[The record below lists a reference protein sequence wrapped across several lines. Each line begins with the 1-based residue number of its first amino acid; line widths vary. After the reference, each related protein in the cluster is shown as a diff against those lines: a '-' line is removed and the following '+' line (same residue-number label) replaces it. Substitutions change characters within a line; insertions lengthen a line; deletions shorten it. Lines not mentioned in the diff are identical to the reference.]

1 MVAKEELLYR
11 QVFTLKDG
19 ARVLLRPLTEDD
31 SQALLDLFQPISAD
45 ERRYFRHDVSD
56 RKIVESWATKVNYDS
71 VFPLIAVVGDRIVG
85 NATLHFNEGTA
96 RHRAEVRIFL
106 AKDFRQRGLG
116 GHMLQGLIE
125 LAKKRSLYILE
136 VYIVS
141 DSAQIIRAFHNAGF
155 ETKCIFEDYFMLP
168 DGTLKDIN
176 HMILRLRATEDEF

>member
-1 MVAKEELLYR
+1 MVSKDELLYR

-31 SQALLDLFQPISAD
+31 RQALLDFFQPVSPD
-45 ERRYFRHDVSD
+45 ERRYFRHDVSNPEV
-56 RKIVESWATKVNYDS
+56 VESWATHVDYDS
-71 VFPLIAVVGDRIVG
+71 VFPLVAVVGNRIVG
-85 NATLHFNEGTA
+85 NTTLHFHEGSA

-116 GHMLQGLIE
+116 VRMLQGLIE
-125 LAKKRSLYILE
+125 LAKRRSLYMLE
-136 VYIVS
+136 VFIVA
-141 DSAQIIRAFHNAGF
+141 DSTHIIRAFHNAGF

-168 DGTLKDIN
+168 DGGVKDIN